1 MSATAVMETGF
12 EVSDVTGQKVLAIS
26 ALDVGA
32 TVSELVSTVI
42 GRMRLP
48 ANDAS
53 GRPLTY
59 QARLD
64 REGRHLLG
72 SEQVADAVQA
82 GDRVVMQPSV
92 EAGGTGPC
100 ASTIGS

>member
-1 MSATAVMETGF
+1 MSATAVMERGF
-12 EVSDVTGQKVLAIS
+12 EVSDVTGQKVLAVA
-26 ALDVGA
+26 ALEVGA
-32 TVSELVSTVI
+32 TIAEMVSTVI

-48 ANDAS
+48 ANDAE

-72 SEQVADAVQA
+72 SEQVADAVQT
-82 GDRVVMQPSV
+82 GDRVVLQPSV
-92 EAGGTGPC
+92 EAGGTGPWT
-100 ASTIGS
+100 STIGS